1 MAANIPNEID
11 EAIKQ
16 LKSKPG
22 FAAYLIMSNDGIV
35 VRYENLEYR
44 EAVMYAYHVLALY
57 ARARKQVAKIMGS
70 TLQESEEMEWLR
82 LKTKLHEM
90 IIAQHLRYTLVVLQT
105 FEDTVIT
112 PDVSVARGV
121 SALEEPK
128 EKQDDKSEPKSA

>member
-22 FAAYLIMSNDGIV
+22 FAAYVIMSNDGIV

-57 ARARKQVAKIMGS
+57 SRTRRQVAKIMGS
-70 TLQESEEMEWLR
+70 ALQENEELEWLR

-105 FEDTVIT
+105 FEDVLIY
-112 PDVSVARGV
+112 PDVNLTRGV
-121 SALEEPK
+121 SALEESK
-128 EKQDDKSEPKSA
+128 EKQDEKSEPKSA